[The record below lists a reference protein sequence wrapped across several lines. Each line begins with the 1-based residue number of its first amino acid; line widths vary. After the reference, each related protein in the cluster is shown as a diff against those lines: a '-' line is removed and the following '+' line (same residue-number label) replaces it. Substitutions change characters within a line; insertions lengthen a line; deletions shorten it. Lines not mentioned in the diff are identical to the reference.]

1 MEIKQ
6 QAGTAAMYKNLAV
19 RLRNLF
25 VAPFS
30 EWQRIHR
37 EPVTF
42 NDMLSTFALPLI
54 AIVTMATFI
63 SHLINQQAFIFE
75 LALKKALLVFMAL
88 FAGLFIAWYLVF
100 RLMKYFQM
108 VPSRELAAKLT
119 IFSSMP
125 LYVASLVTALVP
137 EFFFIQIVSLYGF
150 YLAWAGT
157 RNLPGPGQERK
168 FIFSVFIAFSILVLP
183 FLVRV
188 LLLNLLTI

>member
-1 MEIKQ
+1 
-6 QAGTAAMYKNLAV
+6 MYKNLAV

-37 EPVTF
+37 ESVTF
-42 NDMLSTFALPLI
+42 NDMLSMFALPLI
-54 AIVTMATFI
+54 AIVTVATFI
-63 SHLINQQAFIFE
+63 SHLINQQAFVFE

-125 LYVASLVTALVP
+125 LYVASLITVLVP
-137 EFFFIQIVSLYGF
+137 EFFFIQIVSLYSF

-157 RNLPGPGQERK
+157 RHLPGPGKDRK
-168 FIFSVFIAFSILVLP
+168 VLFSVFIAFSILVLP